1 MFNKTRKSGQPELI
15 IYSHS
20 SIFYWW
26 PVWIAGFIMTILT
39 GIYGTTV
46 DLDGSSFGRIMASS
60 TPGLIFAL
68 VILLVILITNIKLSG
83 IYSLATVLGL
93 SFIVVLFAWF
103 GWWDDIFGFLPTLSM
118 HINMGFYLIFSTAL
132 LIVWLLAFFVFD
144 RLVFWRI
151 TPGQMTE
158 ERLIGD
164 SERSYD
170 ARGMLF
176 EKQAE
181 DFFRHAI
188 IGLGSGDLQILTS
201 GARKEELYIPNVV
214 FVDKKVRLIQNLIA
228 IEPDTD

>member
-1 MFNKTRKSGQPELI
+1 MTKKIKKNMPELI

-26 PVWIAGFIMTILT
+26 PVWVAGYVMAILT

-46 DLDGSSFGRIMASS
+46 EIGGEEFGRTMASNM
-60 TPGLIFAL
+60 PGLIFATI
-68 VILLVILITNIKLSG
+68 ILLIILITNIKLGG
-83 IYSLATVLGL
+83 IYSLATVLGISL
-93 SFIVVLFAWF
+93 IVVLFGWF
-103 GWWDDIFGFLPTLSM
+103 GWWDDIFAFLPYLSM
-118 HINMGFYLIFSTAL
+118 HINMGFYLIFSTML

-144 RLVFWRI
+144 RMTFWRLE
-151 TPGQMTE
+151 PGQLTE

-164 SERSYD
+164 SEQSYD

-188 IGLGSGDLQILTS
+188 VGLGSGDLEILTS
-201 GARKEELYIPNVV
+201 GARRETLYIPNVL

-228 IEPDTD
+228 VEPDTD

>member
-1 MFNKTRKSGQPELI
+1 MFNKIKKGNTPELI

-26 PVWIAGFIMTILT
+26 PVWVAGFVIAILT
-39 GIYGTTV
+39 GVYGTTV
-46 DLDGSSFGRIMASS
+46 DIDGSSFGRIMASS

-68 VILLVILITNIKLSG
+68 IILLVILITNIKLSG
-83 IYSLATVLGL
+83 IYSLATVLGI
-93 SFIVVLFAWF
+93 SFFVVLFAWF
-103 GWWDDIFGFLPTLSM
+103 GWWGDIFAFLPQLSM
-118 HINMGFYLIFSTAL
+118 HINMGFYLIFSSAL
-132 LIVWLLAFFVFD
+132 LVVWLLAFFVVD
-144 RLVFWRI
+144 RLTFWRI

-170 ARGMLF
+170 TRGMLF

-201 GARKEELYIPNVV
+201 GARKEELYIPNVT
-214 FVDKKVRLIQNLIA
+214 FADKKVRLMQTLIA
-228 IEPDTD
+228 IVPDTD